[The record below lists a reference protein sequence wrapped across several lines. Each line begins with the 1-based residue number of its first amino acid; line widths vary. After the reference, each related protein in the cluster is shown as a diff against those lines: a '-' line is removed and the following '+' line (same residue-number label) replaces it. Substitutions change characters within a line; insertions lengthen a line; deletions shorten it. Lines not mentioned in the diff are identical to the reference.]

1 MMKLMKATLAAAVL
15 TTSAGA
21 TEFSAQFGWED
32 GTSTSLGEF
41 PVGSVTYSNTTAG
54 SETDYGT
61 DTIAPSVYNVTPNG
75 GSRMLQIT
83 ESDTTAGNPTPILA
97 WIDGLVD
104 GDTFS
109 FSFDAYDPTESRS
122 PSILANAVYTTGTF
136 DSFAGFATPFQSFDD
151 YSADGWVNVQA
162 NNTPG
167 AGIDPILTFQQG
179 TGGDRTGVALRAQ
192 LFAPSASQPL
202 NGGSGTYN
210 FFIDN
215 LEVTVNSANPNAS
228 ITLPD
233 GTVISSLLLGDIN
246 LDGVVDGLDIDP
258 FVTLLT
264 SGGFQAQGDL
274 NSDGVVD
281 GLDIDPF
288 VSVLTG
294 ANVSQAQLTTLAA
307 AVPEP
312 SSLLLLGISG
322 LAVLRRRRA

>member
-1 MMKLMKATLAAAVL
+1 MKLMKATLAAAVL

-41 PVGSVTYSNTTAG
+41 PAGSVTYLNTTAG

-61 DTIAPSVYNVTPNG
+61 DIIAPSVYNVTPNE
-75 GSRMLQIT
+75 GSRMLQVT
-83 ESDTTAGNPTPILA
+83 ELDTTGSNPTPILA

-109 FSFDAYDPTESRS
+109 FSFDTFDPTEGRS
-122 PSILANAVYTTGTF
+122 PSILANAVYTTGTV
-136 DSFAGFATPFQSFDD
+136 DSFAGFATSFQDFDD
-151 YSADGWVNVQA
+151 YHGNGWGNVQA

-192 LFAPSASQPL
+192 LFAPSASQPI
-202 NGGSGTYN
+202 NDGPGTYK

-215 LEVTVNSANPNAS
+215 LEVTVNSSNPEAS

-233 GTVISSLLLGDIN
+233 GTVIGSLLLGDVN
-246 LDGVVDGLDIDP
+246 LDGQVNALDIDP

-264 SGGFQAQGDL
+264 EGGFQGEADI
-274 NSDGVVD
+274 NSDSLVNA
-281 GLDIDPF
+281 LDIDPF
-288 VSVLTG
+288 VGILTG
-294 ANVSQAQLTTLAA
+294 ASVSGKRFASLQ

-312 SSLLLLGISG
+312 SSLSLLGLGG
-322 LAVLRRRRA
+322 LALMRRRRA